1 MPRIEIALCS
11 RYDEKGETIRMQALD
26 VPTALTIT
34 DINVLAGDAEL
45 WQDGRRL
52 SRLTKHGGRHGT
64 FWEVVAAR

>member
-11 RYDEKGETIRMQALD
+11 RYDEKGEIVRMDALD

-34 DINVLAGDAEL
+34 DINVTAGEAEL

-52 SRLTKHGGRHGT
+52 GRLTKHGGAHGT
-64 FWEVVAAR
+64 FWEVAPA